1 MILLLPKQTRSHHHH
16 HHAPASMLQSTFR
29 CTLMDHDP
37 HDVIHYG
44 EGMRLGHGHDI
55 AAYLIFS
62 VVASLC
68 IEEEHEE
75 GNPKENGCCFYC
87 SSCRRRN
94 NAGTAINIGSWKLQT
109 EERYGIL
116 HLFNH
121 SPAPT
126 HPHRRPH
133 TTPTPARQHERGY
146 ANNSAR

>member
-1 MILLLPKQTRSHHHH
+1 
-16 HHAPASMLQSTFR
+16 
-29 CTLMDHDP
+29 
-37 HDVIHYG
+37 
-44 EGMRLGHGHDI
+44 MRLGHGHDI

-94 NAGTAINIGSWKLQT
+94 NAGTANNIGSWKLQT

-126 HPHRRPH
+126 HPHPRPH
-133 TTPTPARQHERGY
+133 QHQHPHTNMNAATQTTLHGKVQILTLIASLRGPTKKKPLPSSSSGDAMLTNLQAPKQRLHR
-146 ANNSAR
+146 